1 MHREAL
7 EASKMWRR
15 WVVRVGPTPSRSR
28 TSNGRSRRFRGA
40 VGALLVCSVL
50 LLLGATEVVGAARAG
65 ADSLPNCAT
74 TLETA
79 TEGCGYYITQDG
91 ASVLAGESTESPSDV
106 EVGTSLVQ
114 TATVMTNPDVFDVT
128 METSF
133 PGAITS
139 YSPQASAGIT
149 VSVTG
154 FSVTWSQPVTNGF
167 TAFSAG
173 QVFTLNSTVTSLGVI
188 CTSCLSIGTL
198 WNYGMGGNPS
208 GDSQTPLFSAGTGGI
223 APTASFTDTADTTV
237 PGAVDFDA
245 SASAPSPG
253 AALQNY
259 TWNFGDGTAPVTTT
273 TPTTTHVY
281 ATPGS
286 QQVTLTVTDSAG
298 KSASLTKTL
307 QFPIPSFSY
316 LPNPSNP
323 KGLDFDASASAG
335 SGGTAVATYTWNFG
349 DGSQPVST
357 HSATYTHAYA
367 AGGVYT
373 VALSVTDTD
382 GQTSPLLAKQVTVA
396 AYEVNSVG
404 DAPSKDSTQP
414 VCDTGSMVIV
424 DSTSVPECTLRAAI
438 GAVAV
443 AGRGAIT
450 FNLPTGATPTLA
462 PATPLPTLT
471 AANVSIDASTV
482 TGGYLTIDGTAL
494 DRTTGIGLHVSGT
507 NDTIRGMDVEN
518 VATGILVDAAGGND
532 TIAGDIVG
540 LKSNTTATPVLTGI
554 NLTNSSNDMIGGLT
568 VTDRD
573 YVDKASTGIAIAGT
587 STGDKVYGDSIGVD
601 SYDVSGDA
609 DLEPVFINSASGN
622 FIGGPSAT
630 PGQAPGNIIDGET
643 LFTQPPAS
651 SVDSGST
658 VPAYAAYGT
667 AGVAIAGYTNGA
679 NDNSVQGNI
688 IGLVKGG
695 TALPICQASDTDYW
709 LEPLMGVVVDGR
721 ASGNTIGGTSAG
733 AGNVNTGAGT
743 SQVGVDGTR
752 VSGTSVEGN
761 LIGTDITGQTALPNT
776 CGSPTGV
783 SINGAT
789 TTTVGLAG
797 AGRNVITGQNIGV
810 LTSMTAS
817 QFTGPS
823 GAYPGSGTSQITPL
837 NSIIQGNIIGPV
849 ADGVTAPAS
858 TQAYGVAL
866 TSTGDTLGPNNQ
878 ISDNG
883 VGVQVGG
890 HVNSGV
896 NESVIGNQIGTDK
909 LGTTALP
916 NGLGVNVLNG
926 TGTRIGVPG
935 QKANTI
941 SGNLENLALVQAAT
955 VQNNLIGT
963 TTLGNAAINPAA
975 GTPSAAITAAA
986 TFTIGTTIF
995 GSGSLPPSQVALV
1008 TVGTQGGVI
1017 GGPTPGS
1024 GNVISGSPG
1033 ADGLDLY
1040 GPSTVQGNKVGVGAD
1055 GTTSVPNAGYGIL
1068 NLAGQAGS
1076 IIGGSPTAGAPVG
1089 DGVWSANPAGGNI
1102 VADNKGSGIG
1112 TGGGP
1117 VLSNLVYDNDAGIA
1131 TVPASTGPAIVG
1143 ANLTG
1148 QNGTTVLVALP
1159 TASAGTIVQIYQAAD
1174 CGTLPEGQT
1183 LLQTDTIST
1192 GGTLTV
1198 TVPLLAVGTPL
1209 VATLTTA
1216 TNTNPANDV
1225 TTEFTPSCS
1234 LVVPGESL
1242 VTPTT
1247 VTQNATATATA
1258 TGFTPGETVD
1268 ATVHSNS
1275 IDVGQAVAGPDGSV
1289 HLTFTIPADLVAG
1302 THYLVLV
1309 GQTSGHT
1316 TVAAFTVTA
1325 SSGYR
1330 LAAADGQ
1337 VLPFGGAGLFGSAES
1352 IHLATPIV
1360 GIAATSDGGGYWLV
1374 AADGGVFAYGD
1385 AAFYGSMG
1393 GRHLNSPI
1401 VGIAATSDG
1410 GGYWL
1415 VAADGGVFAFGDAGF
1430 HGSMGDTRL
1439 NAPVV
1444 GIAAT
1449 SDGGGYWL
1457 VAADGGV
1464 FAFGDAGFHGSMGAT
1479 LLNAPVVGIA
1489 ANTTGGYWLA
1499 ASDGGIF
1506 SFGTT
1511 FYGSMGGKSLNG
1523 PIVGVTATSDGSG
1536 YWLVG
1541 ADGGVFN
1548 FGDAVFSGAAARAGT
1563 GSPIVGITPTDG

>member
-1 MHREAL
+1 
-7 EASKMWRR
+7 
-15 WVVRVGPTPSRSR
+15 V
-28 TSNGRSRRFRGA
+28 
-40 VGALLVCSVL
+40 LVCSVL
-50 LLLGATEVVGAARAG
+50 LLLGATEVTGAARAG

-74 TLETA
+74 TPETT
-79 TEGCGYYITQDG
+79 TEGCGYYINQSGVVGGTP
-91 ASVLAGESTESPSDV
+91 VLAGESSATPTD
-106 EVGTSLVQ
+106 LVIDGPLAQ
-114 TATVMTNPDVFDVT
+114 TATVMANPGVYDAT
-128 METSF
+128 MNSYG
-133 PGAITS
+133 PITG
-139 YSPQASAGIT
+139 YSPQGGDGIT
-149 VSVTG
+149 VSVTS
-154 FSVTWSQPVTNGF
+154 FSVTWVDSNVGG
-167 TAFSAG
+167 FSAG
-173 QVFTLNSTVTSLGVI
+173 QTFTLDSTASALGAGP
-188 CTSCLSIGTL
+188 CTSCASLWVQ
-198 WNYGMGGNPS
+198 WNYGFGAS
-208 GDSQTPLFSAGTGGI
+208 GYSQTPYLSVGSGVT

-245 SASAPSPG
+245 SASTPSPG
-253 AALQNY
+253 AALQSY

-273 TPTTTHVY
+273 TPTTTHTY

-286 QQVTLTVTDSAG
+286 QQVTLTVTDTATL
-298 KSASLTKTL
+298 SASITKTL
-307 QFPIPSFSY
+307 QFPVPAFSY
-316 LPNPSNP
+316 VPDASNP
-323 KGLDFDASASAG
+323 KALDFDASASTG

-357 HSATYTHAYA
+357 HSPTYTYTYA
-367 AGGVYT
+367 SGGVYT
-373 VALSVTDTD
+373 VTLSVTDTD
-382 GQTSPLLAKQVTVA
+382 AQTSPLVAKQVTVA

-404 DAPSKDSTQP
+404 DAPSKDTTQP
-414 VCDTGSMVIV
+414 VCDTGSTVIV
-424 DSTSVPECTLRAAI
+424 NSTSVPECTLRAALQ
-438 GAVAV
+438 AVDAV
-443 AGRGAIT
+443 GRGAIT

-482 TGGYLTIDGTAL
+482 TGGYLKIDGTAL
-494 DRTTGIGLHVSGT
+494 DRTTGIGLHVSGP

-518 VATGILVDAAGGND
+518 VATGIEVDAAGGND

-540 LKSNTTATPVLTGI
+540 LNSNTTATPVVIGI
-554 NLTNSSNDMIGGLT
+554 DVTNSSNDMIGGST

-573 YVDKASTGIAIAGT
+573 YIDKASTGVDISGT
-587 STGDKVYGDSIGVD
+587 STADKVYGDSIGVD

-609 DLEPVFINSASGN
+609 DLEPVFVDNASGN
-622 FIGGPSAT
+622 FIGGPSSS

-658 VPAYAAYGT
+658 VPATAAVGT

-679 NDNSVQGNI
+679 NNNTVQGNI

-709 LEPLMGVVVDGR
+709 LEPLMGVLVNGR

-733 AGNVNTGAGT
+733 AGNVITGAANV
-743 SQVGVDGTR
+743 QVDIDGTK

-761 LIGTDITGQTALPNT
+761 RIGTDITGQNALPDV
-776 CGSPTGV
+776 CGTPTGV
-783 SINGAT
+783 AIRGAT
-789 TTTVGLAG
+789 TTTVGIAG
-797 AGRNVITGQNIGV
+797 AGSNVITGQNIGV
-810 LTSMTAS
+810 LTSMTS
-817 QFTGPS
+817 SNFRGPN
-823 GAYPGSGTSQITPL
+823 GVYPGSGTTQITPL
-837 NSIIQGNIIGPV
+837 SSIIQGNVIGPV
-849 ADGVTAPAS
+849 ADGVTTPAS

-866 TSTGDTLGPNNQ
+866 TGTGDTLGPNNQ

-883 VGVQVGG
+883 VGVQIGG
-890 HVNSGV
+890 QVNSGV
-896 NESVIGNQIGTDK
+896 NESVIGNQIGTDR

-916 NGLGVNVLNG
+916 NGLGVSVLNG
-926 TGTRIGVPG
+926 TGTLIGIPG

-963 TTLGNAAINPAA
+963 TTLGNAAIAPYA

-986 TFTIGTTIF
+986 TFTIGTTTF
-995 GSGSLPPSQVALV
+995 GSGSLPPSQVALA
-1008 TVGTQGGVI
+1008 TVGTQGGAI

-1040 GPSTVQGNKVGVGAD
+1040 GPADVQGNKIGVGAD
-1055 GTTSVPNAGYGIL
+1055 GTTAVPNAGYGIL
-1068 NLAGQAGS
+1068 NFDGNAGT
-1076 IIGGSPTAGAPVG
+1076 IIGGSPTDDAPDG
-1089 DGVWSANPAGGNI
+1089 DGVWAADPVGGNT
-1102 VADNKGSGIG
+1102 VADNKGTGIG
-1112 TGGGP
+1112 TVGGP
-1117 VLSNLVYDNDAGIA
+1117 VLSNQVYDNDSGIA
-1131 TVPASTGPAIVG
+1131 TVPASAGPAIVG
-1143 ANLTG
+1143 ANLAG
-1148 QNGTTVLVALP
+1148 QNGTTVLVAIP
-1159 TASAGTIVQIYQAAD
+1159 KASPGTIVQIYQATD
-1174 CGTLPEGQT
+1174 CGTLPEGRT

-1192 GGTLTV
+1192 AGTLTT

-1216 TNTNPANDV
+1216 TNTNPANDF

-1247 VTQNATATATA
+1247 VQQNATATATA
-1258 TGFTPGETVD
+1258 TGFTPGETVN

-1275 IDVGQAVAGPDGSV
+1275 IDVGQVVAAPDGSV
-1289 HLTFTIPADLVAG
+1289 NLTFTVPADLAAG

-1352 IHLATPIV
+1352 IHLVTPIVGIASTSDGGGYWLVAADGGVFAYGDAAFDGSMGGRHLNSPIV

-1430 HGSMGDTRL
+1430 RGSMGAARL

-1444 GIAAT
+1444 GIAA
-1449 SDGGGYWL
+1449 S
-1457 VAADGGV
+1457 
-1464 FAFGDAGFHGSMGAT
+1464 
-1479 LLNAPVVGIA
+1479 P
-1489 ANTTGGYWLA
+1489 TGGYWLA
-1499 ASDGGIF
+1499 ASDGGVF
-1506 SFGTT
+1506 AFGAA

-1541 ADGGVFN
+1541 ANGGVFN
-1548 FGDAVFSGAAARAGT
+1548 FGDAVFSGAAGRAGT
-1563 GSPIVGITPTDG
+1563 ASPIIGITPTDG